1 MIGSKS
7 CRSLIESAHKICV
20 RLVVVVVV
28 LACIPLCWYTSTH
41 ETERTRIMYVAI
53 MLSRCKVAFADV
65 CQMVM
70 LMDDRLTLD
79 LTAAL
84 LQFVPQQ
91 EEVLATSI

>member
-1 MIGSKS
+1 V
-7 CRSLIESAHKICV
+7 SLFDRKRAQNMCTARRRRCCISVHTAVLVHVDSRDRARAH
-20 RLVVVVVV
+20 
-28 LACIPLCWYTSTH
+28 
-41 ETERTRIMYVAI
+41 YVAI

>member
-1 MIGSKS
+1 
-7 CRSLIESAHKICV
+7 
-20 RLVVVVVV
+20 
-28 LACIPLCWYTSTH
+28 
-41 ETERTRIMYVAI
+41 
-53 MLSRCKVAFADV
+53 V